1 MANAEKILL
10 VDDDPTVRR
19 AFSRALTPMGYE
31 VSECEDGFEALER
44 IEAEAPALI
53 VLDVDMPRMDGW
65 KTLAELRR
73 RGWTQPVLMVTHVDD
88 VDSRVRGLDSGA
100 DDYISKPCSAP
111 ELLARV
117 RALLRRAAPVRTLAT
132 TLRFGNVLV
141 DLERK
146 TATCGTAE
154 FRLTRS
160 EYALLTCLLEN
171 IGAPVSREVI
181 FERVWGGKAGNSHTL
196 DTHLWRLRKKLGD
209 TSDNPHWICNHA
221 GVGYSLAVE
230 VADIE

>member
-1 MANAEKILL
+1 MDLPEKILV

-19 AFSRALTPMGYE
+19 AFSRALTSMGYG
-31 VSECEDGFEALER
+31 VSECEDGLEVLER
-44 IEAEAPALI
+44 IQAGEPSLI
-53 VLDVDMPRMDGW
+53 ILDVDMPRMDGW

-73 RGWTQPVLMVTHVDD
+73 RGWKQPVLMVTHVDD

-100 DDYISKPCSAP
+100 DDYISKPCNAS

-117 RALLRRAAPVRTLAT
+117 RALLRRAAPVRTATT

-141 DLERK
+141 DLARK
-146 TATCGTAE
+146 TATCGTEE

-171 IGAPVSREVI
+171 IGTPVSREVI

-209 TSDNPHWICNHA
+209 TCDNPHWICNHA
-221 GVGYSLAVE
+221 GVGYSMAVE
-230 VADIE
+230 VANAQ

>member
-1 MANAEKILL
+1 MPTTEKILL
-10 VDDDPTVRR
+10 VDDDPAVRR
-19 AFSRALTPMGYE
+19 AFRQALTSMGYA
-31 VSECEDGFEALER
+31 VGECEDGMVLLER
-44 IEAEAPALI
+44 IQAEEPSLI
-53 VLDVDMPRMDGW
+53 VLDVEMPRMDGW

-73 RGWTQPVLMVTHVDD
+73 RGWKQPVLMVTHVDD
-88 VDSRVRGLDSGA
+88 VDSCVRGLDSGA
-100 DDYISKPCSAP
+100 DDYVSKPCSAP

-117 RALLRRAAPVRTLAT
+117 RALLRRAASVRTVPT
-132 TLRFGNVLV
+132 TLRFGDVLV

-146 TATCGTAE
+146 TATCGTEE

-160 EYALLTCLLEN
+160 EFALLACLLEK
-171 IGAPVSREVI
+171 IGTPVSREVI
-181 FERVWGGKAGNSHTL
+181 FERVWGGKVGKSHTL

-230 VADIE
+230 VANAE